1 MIGIKRKLKVA
12 VLAAAPI
19 AVGLAG
25 TVSATTDLSG
35 TTDLMTSM
43 VQHAIIM
50 GVVGAI
56 IGVLNGLKKWIS

>member
-35 TTDLMTSM
+35 TTDLIMSIVPLM
-43 VQHAIIM
+43 III

-56 IGVLNGLKKWIS
+56 MGAMKGMGKF